1 MSVPLAVLFDLDG
14 VLIESRAAITSS
26 MNHSLAAMGEPQRD
40 PAELEQFIGPPQLQA
55 FTTLLGAERAPA
67 AIAAYRE
74 HYARTS
80 LDTTTVM
87 PGMDAVLARV
97 AAAVPVGVA
106 TSKVRAF
113 ALPLCEHLGLM
124 QHLTVLEG
132 PALDA
137 RIETKGQTIAR
148 ALHGLGLGPGDDVP
162 MVGDRSH
169 DVEGAHA
176 NALRCVGVL
185 WGIGDR
191 AELQAAGADAIV
203 ASPAE
208 LPAALGI

>member
-1 MSVPLAVLFDLDG
+1 MPSAVLFDLDG
-14 VLIESRAAITSS
+14 VLIESRAAITGS
-26 MNHSLAAMGEPQRD
+26 MNHSLAAMGEPRRD
-40 PAELEQFIGPPQLQA
+40 PAELERFIGPPQLQA

-80 LDTTTVM
+80 LAATTVM
-87 PGMDAVLARV
+87 PGMAETLERI

-113 ALPLCEHLGLM
+113 AVPLCEHLGLAE
-124 QHLTVLEG
+124 HLTVIEG
-132 PALDA
+132 PGLDVG
-137 RIETKGQTIAR
+137 IETKAETIAR

-162 MVGDRSH
+162 MVGDRRH
-169 DVEGAHA
+169 DVEGAHE
-176 NALRCVGVL
+176 NRLRCIGVL

-191 AELQAAGADAIV
+191 AELQTAGADAIV
-203 ASPAE
+203 ASPGE
-208 LPAALGI
+208 LPSAVGI